1 MAQALLVYNSFI
13 YYMVGTDIKKLTT
26 ADAAELIKKVYKA
39 QYGKGINAFSL
50 TDEEAKGLGIE

>member
-1 MAQALLVYNSFI
+1 
-13 YYMVGTDIKKLTT
+13 MVGTDIKKLTT